1 MPLTIPAARLKKAG
15 LPQDFEVRGE
25 VVMPQKAFEQ
35 MNEEREAQGLPAAV
49 NPRNAA
55 AGTLRTMEPSIV
67 AQRRLD
73 FLCVFL
79 ADEGEYAA
87 MGQERRWTR

>member
-1 MPLTIPAARLKKAG
+1 
-15 LPQDFEVRGE
+15 
-25 VVMPQKAFEQ
+25 
-35 MNEEREAQGLPAAV
+35 MNEEREKQGLPPAV

-73 FLCVFL
+73 VYAYFLL
-79 ADEGEYAA
+79 SGGEYLA
-87 MGQERRWTR
+87 MGQEQRSMR